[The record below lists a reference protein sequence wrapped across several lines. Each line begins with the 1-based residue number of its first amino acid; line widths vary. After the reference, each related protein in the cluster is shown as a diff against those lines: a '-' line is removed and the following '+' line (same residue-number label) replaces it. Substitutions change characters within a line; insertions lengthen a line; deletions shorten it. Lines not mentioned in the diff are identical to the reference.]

1 MINDFVFL
9 FYFSLSFLS
18 ASFYFFHTLE
28 LSFQKM
34 TKNYKKNII
43 SLVFHTSLKCK
54 KRCHVIEKL
63 LSSGCKPLDELLG
76 GGFERGIVTQ
86 VFGAAGTGKTNICIQ
101 LAVECV
107 KQGQKVIFIDTEGL
121 SPVRFKQIAGENA
134 KEIARNI
141 IIYEPLSFEEQY
153 SSVREVERI
162 AGENVGLVVLD
173 SATSYYRYELEDDET
188 GIKSRRELANQ
199 IGFLHALARKHGF
212 AALITNQVYS
222 DVVGGGVRP
231 LGGSSLEHISKTIIR
246 LEKTGEG
253 TRRAVLY
260 KHRSRP
266 EGSSAEFTI
275 TAEGIR

>member
-1 MINDFVFL
+1 MI
-9 FYFSLSFLS
+9 SW
-18 ASFYFFHTLE
+18 
-28 LSFQKM
+28 
-34 TKNYKKNII
+34 
-43 SLVFHTSLKCK
+43 VFHTSLKCK

-63 LSSGCKPLDELLG
+63 LPSGCKPLDDLLG

-134 KEIARNI
+134 KEIARSI

-153 SSVREVERI
+153 AAVREVERI
-162 AGENVGLVVLD
+162 AGENIGLVVLD
-173 SATSYYRYELEDDET
+173 SATSYYRFELEDEET
-188 GIKSRRELANQ
+188 GIKNRRELANQ
-199 IGFLHALARKHGF
+199 IGFLHALSRKYGF
-212 AALITNQVYS
+212 TAIITNQVYS
-222 DVVGGGVRP
+222 DMTAGGVRP
-231 LGGSSLEHISKTIIR
+231 LGGTSLEHISKTIIQ
-246 LEKTGEG
+246 LEKTGTG
-253 TRRAVLY
+253 TRRAILY

>member
-1 MINDFVFL
+1 MI
-9 FYFSLSFLS
+9 SW
-18 ASFYFFHTLE
+18 
-28 LSFQKM
+28 
-34 TKNYKKNII
+34 
-43 SLVFHTSLKCK
+43 VFHTSVKCK
-54 KRCHVIEKL
+54 ERCHAIEKL
-63 LSSGCKPLDELLG
+63 LSSGCKPLDDLLG

-134 KEIARNI
+134 KEIARSI

-153 SSVREVERI
+153 ASVREVERI
-162 AGENVGLVVLD
+162 AGENIGLVILD
-173 SATSYYRYELEDDET
+173 SATSYYRFELEDEET

-212 AALITNQVYS
+212 VAVITNQVYS
-222 DVVGGGVRP
+222 NIIAGGVRP
-231 LGGSSLEHISKTIIR
+231 LGGSSLEHISKTIIQ

-253 TRRAVLY
+253 TRRATLF

-266 EGSSAEFTI
+266 EGTNAEFKI